1 MIWELLLTALLAI
14 LSKLWRSACV
24 KYCSLWRSEEG
35 SWSAWLT
42 LSVVV
47 CGNVRSQC
55 DSKSCTST
63 VCKIYIIPNR
73 AIQSKCI
80 YKYMYI
86 YKCTQR
92 ECTCMCTP
100 YVWALV
106 QVELPSKEDTFIQI
120 STPKGKKR
128 RRISSTVIEQ
138 RLSIIPRLDRS
149 FVQKDEEDFEVH
161 VCIHCCFLK

>member
-86 YKCTQR
+86 N
-92 ECTCMCTP
+92 
-100 YVWALV
+100 V
-106 QVELPSKEDTFIQI
+106 
-120 STPKGKKR
+120 
-128 RRISSTVIEQ
+128 
-138 RLSIIPRLDRS
+138 LS
-149 FVQKDEEDFEVH
+149 ENVH
-161 VCIHCCFLK
+161 VCVLHMFGLWCRLSYHLRRTHLFRSLHQRERNVGVSQAPWLSSDCLSSQGWIGHLYKRMRKILRYMYVYIVVF